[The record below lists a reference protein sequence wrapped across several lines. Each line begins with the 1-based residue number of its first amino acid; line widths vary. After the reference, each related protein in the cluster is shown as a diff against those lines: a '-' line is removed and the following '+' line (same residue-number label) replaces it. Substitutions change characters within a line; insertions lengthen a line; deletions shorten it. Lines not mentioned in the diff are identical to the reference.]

1 MQAPP
6 APHMPL
12 PPARRQ
18 RSSADSLAGLHG
30 VVLFTAI
37 VAGLYFGREF
47 LIPLA
52 LAALIT
58 FLLGPF
64 VTRLERFL
72 GKAGAVFAVMIM
84 IVGGTVGMG
93 WTLANQ
99 TIDLA
104 SELPK
109 YKENIR
115 HKLKSVQL
123 PRGGTFDRVSETM
136 EDLKKDLP
144 GAGDHSKG
152 VTGEAPS
159 AEAPLPVEVVSTP
172 ETSPLSTVRSMVGPI
187 LGPLG
192 TAGLVLLL
200 ATFMLFKREDLQGR
214 VIRLIGQGRI
224 SATTRAM
231 DDAAA
236 RVRRYLLMQL
246 VVNVTYGIPLAI
258 GLYFI
263 GVPNAVLW
271 GVMAAVLRF
280 IPYIGPWIAAA
291 FPIMLSLA
299 VSPGWMPLLMTIGL
313 FVVIELLSNNLIEP
327 WLYGASTGVSS
338 VALIVA
344 AVFWTWLWGT
354 AGLVLATP
362 ITVCLVV
369 MGRHI
374 SQLSFLSVVLGEEEA
389 LTPAE
394 DCYHRMLRKGEHD
407 EAELVDAFLKSK
419 PLEELYDTMLIPVLA
434 TAEEDHRQGLI
445 DAEQRGSIALAI
457 RETVQELEE
466 RFLPAEEESARNGE
480 SPAPPLGVLCIP
492 ARAERD
498 ELAGAMIAHVLRQH
512 GFEAA
517 ATPGKRSSTEIAAEL
532 ERNPFELACITVIGP
547 SKPIHARNLCQR
559 IRALLPEQRIL
570 VCLWGRNGDAAEDA
584 KMLRE
589 AGAEDVCFSL
599 TETCDWCERLAL
611 RLNDVVTDAPL
622 PENEEERLL
631 TLENLGLVNPERE
644 PVLDHVT
651 AKMARVFETPMAA
664 ITLVDRDRQY
674 YKAHSGLPED
684 LVEAAS
690 TARELSVCSHVVAA
704 NKTVVVEDLKRD
716 RRFAHNPLLKN
727 HEFRFYAGAPIRSA
741 EGHVLGAL
749 CVMDTEPRRFSHRER
764 RLLEEN
770 ATEVA
775 SEMERLAGTTA

>member
-6 APHMPL
+6 ARNTPL

-18 RSSADSLAGLHG
+18 RSSADSLAGLYR

-37 VAGLYFGREF
+37 VTGLYFGREF

-72 GKAGAVFAVMIM
+72 GKAGAVIAVMLM
-84 IVGGTVGMG
+84 IVGGTIGLG

-99 TIDLA
+99 TIELA
-104 SELPK
+104 NSLPQ

-115 HKLKSVQL
+115 AKLKSVQL
-123 PRGGTFDRVSETM
+123 PRGGTLDKVTETVA
-136 EDLKKDLP
+136 DLKKDLP
-144 GAGDHSKG
+144 GAENENG
-152 VTGEAPS
+152 TGKPGGPTAGS
-159 AEAPLPVEVVSTP
+159 GPLPVEVVSTP
-172 ETSPLSTVRSMVGPI
+172 DSSPLGSISSVVGPI

-200 ATFMLFKREDLQGR
+200 ATFMLLKREDLQAR
-214 VIRLIGQGRI
+214 LVRLIGQGRI

-231 DDAAA
+231 DDAAT

-246 VVNVTYGIPLAI
+246 VVNVSYGIPLAI

-263 GVPNAVLW
+263 GVPNAILW
-271 GVMAAVLRF
+271 GALAAVLRF

-291 FPIMLSLA
+291 FPVLLSLT
-299 VSPGWMPLLMTIGL
+299 VSPSWMPLLLTLGL
-313 FVVIELLSNNLIEP
+313 FVVIELLSNNLVEP
-327 WLYGASTGVSS
+327 WLYGSSTGVSS

-344 AVFWTWLWGT
+344 AVLWTWLWGT

-394 DCYHRMLRKGEHD
+394 DCYHRMLRSGGND
-407 EAELVDAFLKSK
+407 EAELVDAFLKTK
-419 PLEELYDTMLIPVLA
+419 QLDELYEEMLIPVLA
-434 TAEEDHRQGLI
+434 TAEDDHRQGLI
-445 DAEQRGSIALAI
+445 NAEQRGDIATSI

-466 RFLPAEEESARNGE
+466 RFLPTEESARNGD
-480 SPAPPLGVLCIP
+480 SPGPPLRVLCIP

-498 ELAGAMIAHVLRQH
+498 ELAGSMIAHVLRQH
-512 GFEAA
+512 GFEADA
-517 ATPGKRSSTEIAAEL
+517 AAGKRSSSEIAAEL
-532 ERNPFELACITVIGP
+532 ERNPAEVACITVIAP
-547 SKPIHARNLCQR
+547 SKAIHARNLCQR
-559 IRALLPEQRIL
+559 IRAQQPDQRIL
-570 VCLWGRNGDAAEDA
+570 VCLWGRNGDASEDA

-589 AGAEDVCFSL
+589 AGAEEVTFSL
-599 TETCDWCERLAL
+599 AETCDWCERLAL
-611 RLNDVVTDAPL
+611 RLNEVFTDAPL
-622 PENEEERLL
+622 PENEEERLV
-631 TLENLGLVNPERE
+631 TLETLGLVNPERE

-664 ITLVDRDRQY
+664 ITLVDHDRQY
-674 YKAHSGLPED
+674 FKAHSGLPED
-684 LVEAAS
+684 LAEAGS
-690 TARELSVCSHVVAA
+690 TSRELSVCSHVVAA

-716 RRFAHNPLLKN
+716 RRFAQNPLLKD

-749 CVMDTEPRRFSHRER
+749 CVMDTAPRRFSHRER

-770 ATEVA
+770 AMEVA
-775 SEMERLAGTTA
+775 SEMERLAGTSA